1 MIFKG
6 IGVYRLRLT
15 DVCHFC
21 QNCPHIWGAV
31 HVQCFGAGDF
41 VGGIFYFFVC
51 VFKGAPGDRAL
62 SSVCEHLAA
71 FDGIGK
77 GEHFLCVEGFS
88 LVGCDCLPEI
98 VYSNGFRCVAHVR
111 FLS

>member
-1 MIFKG
+1 MIFNG
-6 IGVYRLRLT
+6 IGVYRLRLA
-15 DVCHFC
+15 DVCHLW
-21 QNCPHIWGAV
+21 QNCPHIWGA
-31 HVQCFGAGDF
+31 
-41 VGGIFYFFVC
+41 
-51 VFKGAPGDRAL
+51 KGAPGDGAF
-62 SSVCEHLAA
+62 SAVCEHLAA

-98 VYSNGFRCVAHVR
+98 VYSNGFRCIAHVP